1 MPSDLDGA
9 ILPPAGSP
17 NFQLTLAPPNALK
30 LFKFHVDWTTP
41 ANTTLTGPITIAVP
55 SYTEASGDASVPQ
68 PGTTQKLDS
77 LGDRL
82 MFRLA
87 YRRFADGH
95 EAMVTNHTVVAGTR
109 FAPRWYEIRSPNA
122 TPTLFQSGTYAPAD
136 TIYRWMGS
144 IAMDKLGDIAIGYS
158 ASSSTVF
165 PSIRFTGRV
174 PADPIGTLQVEKVG
188 KAGAGSQQTTLSR
201 WGDYSSMS
209 IDPTRDCLFAYNN
222 EYLKVSG
229 TFNWSTWIDAI
240 QFPGCS

>member
-1 MPSDLDGA
+1 MVAGSRPGGPRRADTAQQCFTLPSNASLMPSDLDGA

-17 NFQLTLAPPNALK
+17 NFQLTLTPPNALK

-55 SYTEASGDASVPQ
+55 SHTEASGDASVPQ

-109 FAPRWYEIRSPNA
+109 FAPRW
-122 TPTLFQSGTYAPAD
+122 
-136 TIYRWMGS
+136 
-144 IAMDKLGDIAIGYS
+144 
-158 ASSSTVF
+158 
-165 PSIRFTGRV
+165 
-174 PADPIGTLQVEKVG
+174 
-188 KAGAGSQQTTLSR
+188 
-201 WGDYSSMS
+201 
-209 IDPTRDCLFAYNN
+209 
-222 EYLKVSG
+222 
-229 TFNWSTWIDAI
+229 
-240 QFPGCS
+240 